1 MKERYFIHFLKLLS
15 YFLSIRL
22 LVGCGKLF
30 IVLLKTII
38 MIIVAFYLEHTVP
51 FMVLL

>member
-1 MKERYFIHFLKLLS
+1 MPYSLS
-15 YFLSIRL
+15 EIIVLFLSIRL